1 MEQLSKK
8 ELINKW
14 ENERNKMIS
23 ELSFCSEH
31 KFNLESTLIRNK
43 IDLLGNVIFDLK
55 YCLK

>member
-8 ELINKW
+8 ELIDKW

-31 KFNLESTLIRNK
+31 KFNLESALIRNK

-55 YCLK
+55 YRLK